1 MTKDAIC
8 FLDTEMQLELKLQ
21 VMIELDKMK
30 KIMYVSCG
38 LYFSIIFSYIEGACN
53 ECM

>member
-1 MTKDAIC
+1 MTKYAIC

-30 KIMYVSCG
+30 RFMYVSFFVD
-38 LYFSIIFSYIEGACN
+38 YIFP
-53 ECM
+53 